1 MPPLLLFDLDNT
13 LIDRNQAFRGWAQ
26 RFLRARAL
34 PLEDL
39 GWLSTLDCGGYFPR
53 EALLRATVSRY
64 GLHVSLEKLLDDYAE
79 TMIELID
86 CPEEHRA
93 ALRKARA
100 AGWTLGIV
108 SNGSTKQQQAKIERT
123 GLDDLVDG
131 WIISEEANCE
141 KPDPLIFQLAA
152 DRCRRG
158 TSAGAYRPS
167 DLPGLKDLTDV
178 AGLTEVAGL
187 SGALDDGDWTRTT
200 WMVGDHAPAD
210 IAGAA
215 VAGLRSVW
223 LNHGRPWPELD
234 YRPTITATGIPEAVD
249 EVLNAPLF
257 A

>member
-13 LIDRNQAFRGWAQ
+13 LIDRNQAFRGWAR

-39 GWLSTLDCGGYFPR
+39 GWFSTLDCGGYFPR
-53 EALLRATVSRY
+53 EALLRAAAARY
-64 GLHVSLEKLLDDYAE
+64 GLQVSLEKLLDDYAE

-86 CPEEHRA
+86 CPEEHRT
-93 ALRKARA
+93 ALRKARE

-123 GLDDLVDG
+123 GLDGLVDG

-141 KPDPLIFQLAA
+141 KPDPLIFQLAV

-158 TSAGAYRPS
+158 VSAGPMRLEGLPASS
-167 DLPGLKDLTDV
+167 DD
-178 AGLTEVAGL
+178 
-187 SGALDDGDWTRTT
+187 DWTRTT

-223 LNHGRPWPELD
+223 LDHGRPWPELD
-234 YRPTITATGIPEAVD
+234 YRPTITASGIPEAVD
-249 EVLNAPLF
+249 KVLSAPLV

>member
-39 GWLSTLDCGGYFPR
+39 GWFSTLDCGGYFPR

-123 GLDDLVDG
+123 GLDTLVDG

-141 KPDPLIFQLAA
+141 KPDPLIFRLAA
-152 DRCRRG
+152 DRCRRTDPAG
-158 TSAGAYRPS
+158 EIDMPGFAQVAGAR
-167 DLPGLKDLTDV
+167 D
-178 AGLTEVAGL
+178 
-187 SGALDDGDWTRTT
+187 DWTRTT

-223 LNHGRPWPELD
+223 LDHGRPWPELG
-234 YRPTITATGIPEAVD
+234 YRPTITAGGIPEAVD
-249 EVLNAPLF
+249 KVLSAPLL

>member
-13 LIDRNQAFRGWAQ
+13 LIDRNQAFRGWAR

-39 GWLSTLDCGGYFPR
+39 GWFSTLDCGGYFPR
-53 EALLRATVSRY
+53 EALLRAAAARY

-93 ALRKARA
+93 ALRKARE

-108 SNGSTKQQQAKIERT
+108 SNGSTKQQRAKIERT
-123 GLDDLVDG
+123 GLGDLVDG

-141 KPDPLIFQLAA
+141 KPDPLIFQLAV

-158 TSAGAYRPS
+158 ISAGSTTR
-167 DLPGLKDLTDV
+167 
-178 AGLTEVAGL
+178 
-187 SGALDDGDWTRTT
+187 SGAPASSDDWTRTT

-215 VAGLRSVW
+215 AAGLRSVW
-223 LNHGRPWPELD
+223 LDHGRPWPELG
-234 YRPTITATGIPEAVD
+234 YRPTITASGIPEAVD
-249 EVLNAPLF
+249 QVLSAPLV

>member
-53 EALLRATVSRY
+53 EALMRATVARY

-86 CPEEHRA
+86 CPEEHRT

-108 SNGSTKQQQAKIERT
+108 SNGSTKQQRAKIERT

-131 WIISEEANCE
+131 WIISEEADCE
-141 KPDPLIFQLAA
+141 KPDPLIFRLAA
-152 DRCRRG
+152 DRCRR
-158 TSAGAYRPS
+158 SPA
-167 DLPGLKDLTDV
+167 LTDE
-178 AGLTEVAGL
+178 A
-187 SGALDDGDWTRTT
+187 DWTRST

-223 LNHGRPWPELD
+223 LDHGRPWPELD
-234 YRPTITATGIPEAVD
+234 YRPTLTATGIPEAVD
-249 EVLNAPLF
+249 EVLSAPLLT
-257 A
+257 

>member
-53 EALLRATVSRY
+53 EALLRATASRY

-123 GLDDLVDG
+123 GLDGLVDG

-141 KPDPLIFQLAA
+141 KPDPLIFRLAA

-158 TSAGAYRPS
+158 SADWSSLS
-167 DLPGLKDLTDV
+167 DL
-178 AGLTEVAGL
+178 AG
-187 SGALDDGDWTRTT
+187 DGDWTRST

-223 LNHGRPWPELD
+223 LDHGRPWPELD

-249 EVLNAPLF
+249 EVLRAPLV